1 MYVSIIVFQNSV
13 RHGPAEVF
21 WVSPDTGI
29 AYVHM
34 IVDFVYD
41 FYAMLTYL
49 ALPVWCCVAIG
60 VSLGNVWD
68 G

>member
-1 MYVSIIVFQNSV
+1 MIFVSSENSLSINLFLMYVSIIVFQNSV

-49 ALPVWCCVAIG
+49 ALPV
-60 VSLGNVWD
+60 
-68 G
+68 